1 MLQMVVYTTDQ
12 SKRQKLDDL
21 SPPTINRDEHVES
34 TTSPAFYCD
43 MCVEPFETQQE
54 ENEHRKTCGPQPE
67 TIDQDADG
75 KFECSQCPKI
85 YDTKAQQTR
94 HMRVKHGKTC
104 VRQPTEKGTD
114 ADADGF
120 FNCSKCPNKFDKK
133 WKLSAHMRN
142 VHGPR
147 QPCLH
152 VDCVHR
158 TPFTTKGNLKIHMD
172 QLHRQICRLP
182 CLVESC
188 EGNTK
193 SFDGLF
199 GCQDSLD
206 MGELKDQHFHP

>member
-1 MLQMVVYTTDQ
+1 MVADIHTACTKIHHRKTWQMVVYTTDQ
-12 SKRQKLDDL
+12 SKRQKIDSL
-21 SPPTINRDEHVES
+21 SPPTINRGAMEP
-34 TTSPAFYCD
+34 SPEPQCD
-43 MCVEPFETQQE
+43 LFFGSFETQQE
-54 ENEHRKTCGPQPE
+54 KT
-67 TIDQDADG
+67 AD
-75 KFECSQCPKI
+75 K
-85 YDTKAQQTR
+85 
-94 HMRVKHGKTC
+94 
-104 VRQPTEKGTD
+104 
-114 ADADGF
+114 DADGF

-158 TPFTTKGNLKIHMD
+158 TPFTTKGNLKIHTD
-172 QLHRQICRLP
+172 QFHKQICRLP

-206 MGELKDQHFHP
+206 RHTKRDHFELDRVPRLVESLD